1 MRRLLIIIIPIILVG
16 CNQNKMEHTNKLID
30 STSPYLLQHAHNPV
44 NWYPWGKEALD
55 KALDENKPILL
66 SIGYSSCHWCHVMAH
81 ESFENDTIAE
91 FMNEHFVNIKLDR
104 EERPDIDN
112 IYMDA
117 VQAMGLRGGW
127 PLNVFLTPQQKP
139 FYGGTYFPKDNWLAL
154 LQNITKAYTQ
164 NYQKL
169 HESADQFAAAL
180 QASDI
185 RKYNLSENQADV
197 TDEDLTKAVKV
208 IRSKFDSKWGGM
220 DRAPKFPMPAIWHYL
235 LAYSQ
240 DFDDKDIEKHV
251 LLTLDQIEQ
260 GGIYDQIGG
269 GFSRYSVDSE
279 WHVPHFEKMLYDN
292 GQLLTLYANAYKL
305 SGKENY
311 KRVIKETAE
320 WLEREMMNKNGG
332 FYSALDADSEG
343 EEGKFYVWS
352 QEEIFNMVEEDSSV
366 ICKYY
371 DVRKSGN
378 WEHTNVLRRLDN
390 DSTFATNWKLSEQD
404 LQSKIAQFKSKALTE
419 RSKRI
424 RPGLDDKIIA
434 GWNGLALSGLL
445 HSYQA
450 TGDSL
455 FLDLANR
462 NASFIKDSFIS
473 DGKLIRIY
481 GLTTQ
486 GFLEDY
492 AAVIQSFIT
501 YYETT
506 FNIEH
511 LNIASHLTDQVI
523 DEFYDNDEKL
533 FFYSSS
539 QSESLIARKKELFDN
554 VIPSSN
560 AMMTENLYKLGIML
574 DKENYKSLSL
584 EMLKQTSSLV
594 KQEAEYM
601 SYWSYVTLT
610 ANHTTPEVVV
620 VGNDTTG
627 IVERFHRT
635 YLPNKVLMYG
645 KEGTDLPLFEY
656 KSEIDNK
663 PTIYV
668 CYNKT
673 CKRPVHDFEAA
684 LKEMK

>member
-1 MRRLLIIIIPIILVG
+1 
-16 CNQNKMEHTNKLID
+16 MEHTNKLID

-44 NWYPWGKEALD
+44 DWYPWGKEALD
-55 KALDENKPILL
+55 KALEDNKPILL

-91 FMNEHFVNIKLDR
+91 YMNEHFVNIKLDR

-127 PLNVFLTPQQKP
+127 PLNVFLTPEQKP

-185 RKYNLSENQADV
+185 QKYNLSENQTDI
-197 TDEDLTKAVKV
+197 TDEDLTKAVDVVK
-208 IRSKFDSKWGGM
+208 SKFDPKWGGM
-220 DRAPKFPMPAIWHYL
+220 DRAPKFPMPAIWNYL

-251 LLTLDQIEQ
+251 LFTLDQIEQ
-260 GGIYDQIGG
+260 GGIYDQVGG
-269 GFSRYSVDSE
+269 GFSRYSVDNE

-305 SGKENY
+305 SKKENY
-311 KRVIKETAE
+311 RRVVKETAE
-320 WLEREMMNKNGG
+320 WLAREMMDENGG

-343 EEGKFYVWS
+343 VEGKFYVWS
-352 QEEIFNMVEEDSSV
+352 QEDILDLAGADSSV

-371 DVRKSGN
+371 DIRKSGN
-378 WEHTNVLRRLDN
+378 WEHTNVLRRLDK
-390 DSTFATNWKLSEQD
+390 DPTFATNWKLSEQD
-404 LQSKIAQFKSKALTE
+404 LQSKIDQFKSKALAA

-434 GWNGLALSGLL
+434 GWNGLALNGLL

-450 TGDSL
+450 TGDTL
-455 FLDLANR
+455 CLDLANR
-462 NASFIKDSFIS
+462 NASFIKDSLIS
-473 DGKLIRIY
+473 DGKLIRVY
-481 GLTTQ
+481 GLPTQ

-506 FNIEH
+506 FNIEY
-511 LNIASHLTDQVI
+511 LNTASQLTDQVVE
-523 DEFYDNDEKL
+523 EFYDNDEKL

-539 QSESLIARKKELFDN
+539 ESESLITRKKELFDN

-560 AMMTENLYKLGIML
+560 AMMAENLYKLGVML
-574 DKENYKSLSL
+574 DKGKYKTLSL

-601 SYWSYVTLT
+601 SYWSYVTLIV
-610 ANHTTPEVVV
+610 NHATPEIVV
-620 VGNDTTG
+620 VGSETND
-627 IVERFHRT
+627 IVERFHRK
-635 YLPNKVLMYG
+635 YLPNKVLMAG
-645 KEGTDLPLFEY
+645 KEGTALPLFEH
-656 KSEIDNK
+656 KSEMDNK

-668 CYNKT
+668 CYDKT
-673 CKRPVHDFEAA
+673 CKRPVHDFDAV
-684 LKEMK
+684 LNEMK